1 MPGDFPNRNLQEF
14 VPFLEERGEL
24 IRIPEPVDPH
34 LEITEI
40 CDRTLRAGGP
50 ALLFE
55 RPKGHRVP
63 VLGNLFGTPE
73 LESVLRVLSL
83 DFVLIGFAV
92 IPTALLT
99 RRLDF
104 RTLAIGEIVG
114 PDWRLDDIHIGFE
127 SAAGDRLGGHLVT
140 GHVDGM
146 AHLVSR
152 HPDARAERLE
162 FQVPPSLARYVAR
175 KGSVCLDGVSL
186 TVNEVDGCNF
196 SVCLIPHTLEI
207 TTLGDLQSGD
217 PVNLEVDLVARYL
230 ERLNDPD
237 LQDATSWQEPG
248 EA

>member
-1 MPGDFPNRNLQEF
+1 MFTGIVTAKGVLERKTDLGGDSRLKISCPDMNLEGARSGDSICVSGTCLTMLDPDGDGFSADVSQETLTLTTLGTLGEGQS
-14 VPFLEERGEL
+14 VNLEL
-24 IRIPEPVDPH
+24 
-34 LEITEI
+34 
-40 CDRTLRAGGP
+40 
-50 ALLFE
+50 AL
-55 RPKGHRVP
+55 
-63 VLGNLFGTPE
+63 
-73 LESVLRVLSL
+73 
-83 DFVLIGFAV
+83 
-92 IPTALLT
+92 
-99 RRLDF
+99 
-104 RTLAIGEIVG
+104 
-114 PDWRLDDIHIGFE
+114 
-127 SAAGDRLGGHLVT
+127 AAGDRLGGHLVT

-152 HPDARAERLE
+152 HPDARAERLQFE
-162 FQVPPSLARYVAR
+162 VPLALARYVAR

>member
-1 MPGDFPNRNLQEF
+1 MFTGIVTAKGILERKTDLGGDCRLKISCPDMNLEGARPGDSICVSGTCLTMLDPDGHGFSADVSQETLTLTTLGTLGEGQSVNL
-14 VPFLEERGEL
+14 EL
-24 IRIPEPVDPH
+24 
-34 LEITEI
+34 
-40 CDRTLRAGGP
+40 
-50 ALLFE
+50 AL
-55 RPKGHRVP
+55 
-63 VLGNLFGTPE
+63 
-73 LESVLRVLSL
+73 
-83 DFVLIGFAV
+83 
-92 IPTALLT
+92 
-99 RRLDF
+99 
-104 RTLAIGEIVG
+104 
-114 PDWRLDDIHIGFE
+114 
-127 SAAGDRLGGHLVT
+127 AAGDRLGGHLVT